1 MMKPVFLGLFGKIR
15 ENLEAEM
22 AHCTT
27 AKLSLITF
35 TSLFDK
41 GGVFRTIAALVHVR
55 CGIQRIDAATKCFL
69 NLGV

>member
-1 MMKPVFLGLFGKIR
+1 MLKPVFLGLFGKNR

-22 AHCTT
+22 AHCKT

-41 GGVFRTIAALVHVR
+41 GGGLRTLVALVHVR
-55 CGIQRIDAATKCFL
+55 CGIQRIDAATKFSL